1 MRCFASICSSST
13 QSSVIISY
21 AFCLNWPNNHI
32 CKMRYMRPEH
42 AAIAHIFQGTPKN
55 VLKNWEKLQLIRLR
69 ALFFVAK
76 SSRGVWEKQFYKSL
90 ELGNSGSK
98 GGGRIG
104 WLQLHAGQRCNMHCI
119 AFANICILHVQIFA
133 YCMRKYWHIACMQI
147 CQYVCATAWVKNECV
162 SVPPLVSTIVH
173 IPLTCLCAS

>member
-32 CKMRYMRPEH
+32 CTRWDIWGQNTQQLH
-42 AAIAHIFQGTPKN
+42 TFQGTPKN

-104 WLQLHAGQRCNMHCI
+104 WLQLHAGQKCNMHI
-119 AFANICILHVQIFA
+119 WVLHLQIFA
-133 YCMRKYWHIACMQI
+133 YCMCRYWHIACMQI

>member
-32 CKMRYMRPEH
+32 CTRWDIWGQNTQQLH
-42 AAIAHIFQGTPKN
+42 TFQGTPKN

-104 WLQLHAGQRCNMHCI
+104 WLQLHAGQKCNMHI
-119 AFANICILHVQIFA
+119 WVLHLQIFA
-133 YCMRKYWHIACMQI
+133 YCMCRYLHM
-147 CQYVCATAWVKNECV
+147 VCANIGILHVCKYANMFVQLHEWRM
-162 SVPPLVSTIVH
+162 SAYL
-173 IPLTCLCAS
+173 CLL